1 MMLIAGWTSIEV
13 IGVLPELIMAV
24 VFGAVTCEQS
34 KDNSTCFEIFSIIA
48 GVVGLTLANITT
60 VVLCFIGKTHVHALK
75 NMLLYKVVLDGLLT
89 VFVNPVTNW
98 VGLDNFK
105 NEIFAS
111 LLAITVYELYWSI
124 YIGTGV
130 ADQLFL

>member
-1 MMLIAGWTSIEV
+1 MLIAGWTSIEV
-13 IGVLPELIMAV
+13 IGVLPELMMAV

>member
-13 IGVLPELIMAV
+13 IGVLPELMMAV